1 MERNLKELC
10 FTISGLSTDFSIV
23 GRDNSLPNNVRLS
36 CNRLG
41 VELLDLDRQLYHAT
55 FIENDTK
62 ISMIA
67 DAIEAAADK
76 ADAVNKELDELT
88 AALKKARKIVKS
100 ATETITT
107 ITEEYKKA
115 METIENAFND
125 LDRVLDILGVEVDY

>member
-10 FTISGLSTDFSIV
+10 FTISGLSTDFSIL
-23 GRDNSLPNNVRLS
+23 GRDKSLPNNVRLS

-62 ISMIA
+62 ISLIS
-67 DAIEAAADK
+67 DAIEVAADK
-76 ADAVNKELDELT
+76 ANAVNKELDELT
-88 AALKKARKIVKS
+88 VALKKARKIVKS

-115 METIENAFND
+115 METIENAFD
-125 LDRVLDILGVEVDY
+125 EVDRVLDILGVEVD